1 MTLFPAA
8 FTSGV
13 AYVLLALLS
22 AVLVAVVTAAP
33 PGMLEAVAG
42 LALIGTLAASASSA
56 LAVAEERTAASVAF
70 LLAAS
75 GLSFAGI
82 GAAFWALAA
91 GLLVRWIFKD
101 RKPSL

>member
-1 MTLFPAA
+1 
-8 FTSGV
+8 
-13 AYVLLALLS
+13 
-22 AVLVAVVTAAP
+22 VVTAAP
-33 PGMLEAVAG
+33 PRILEAVAG
-42 LALIGTLAASASSA
+42 LATIGTLAASISSA

-101 RKPSL
+101 RKPPL